1 MDDPC
6 EALKALEG
14 LLASLPPPR
23 DTTALEGLMRSVRAS
38 DLPDRA
44 KAKLFA
50 EVMLLLD
57 ETRLLRQQ
65 EAQVRRVAAALARS
79 CKKVRLP
86 PLTARPQRSS
96 PRRPATPRPPSTPRR
111 GAPSRR
117 RWDLSPTIHK
127 FRSPRR

>member
-1 MDDPC
+1 MDEPC
-6 EALKALEG
+6 EALEALEG
-14 LLASLPPPR
+14 LLATLPPPR
-23 DTTALEGLMRSVRAS
+23 DKSHLEGLMRSVRAS
-38 DLPDRA
+38 DLSDRS
-44 KAKLFA
+44 KAKLIA

-57 ETRLLRQQ
+57 ETRVLRLQ
-65 EAQVRRVAAALARS
+65 EQQVRRVATALTRT

-96 PRRPATPRPPSTPRR
+96 PRRPSTPHPPSTPRR
-111 GAPSRR
+111 GTSSRR